1 MLSSWVCLNYISECY
16 WTLAYLT
23 TDRHLVALIF
33 FCAYSHLITRSLVCW
48 KRCSGSETGTMPRV
62 LWTRCLPSMP
72 LLTRPSRWH
81 SASLC
86 TWLWSLFTEGADFMF
101 HLLHTMCSQSQK
113 NAQVHLILQLVWIF
127 FPQFYVYKP
136 TRTWDMENWF
146 GKKYEI
152 IHKLWYAPLYFLGL
166 VFLKGQEDV

>member
-1 MLSSWVCLNYISECY
+1 MHKYILFYSWFE
-16 WTLAYLT
+16 
-23 TDRHLVALIF
+23 F
-33 FCAYSHLITRSLVCW
+33 
-48 KRCSGSETGTMPRV
+48 
-62 LWTRCLPSMP
+62 
-72 LLTRPSRWH
+72 
-81 SASLC
+81 
-86 TWLWSLFTEGADFMF
+86 
-101 HLLHTMCSQSQK
+101 
-113 NAQVHLILQLVWIF
+113 F

>member
-1 MLSSWVCLNYISECY
+1 MLLDVGIFNNRQ
-16 WTLAYLT
+16 TLSCSY
-23 TDRHLVALIF
+23 F
-33 FCAYSHLITRSLVCW
+33 FCAYSHLIIRSLVCW

-127 FPQFYVYKP
+127 LSFMCTSPLGHG
-136 TRTWDMENWF
+136 TWRTDLGKNMKLNTNFDMLLC
-146 GKKYEI
+146 I
-152 IHKLWYAPLYFLGL
+152 FLGL